1 MQIHEL
7 NNFAGTPT
15 SSDYLAIDNSTTTT
29 KIGATGLGV
38 QDKLTV
44 AEANTG
50 TSTASRI
57 VTPKVVHDY
66 VTGAVSDGID
76 GILSAATIAK
86 WDAILGLLDDDSVLD
101 QICDYLADNTIIEE
115 GTSDIWHYRKYGS
128 GLLVLDGTHAG
139 TSGSMGGYGNGFA
152 TDEKTVSFP
161 SMLASIYSFASGL
174 YFNATTGYLSVSQV
188 QASSGIKYRIAALAN
203 TSSRGYTAY
212 FHVVGTWDND

>member
-1 MQIHEL
+1 M
-7 NNFAGTPT
+7 
-15 SSDYLAIDNSTTTT
+15 
-29 KIGATGLGV
+29 
-38 QDKLTV
+38 
-44 AEANTG
+44 AN
-50 TSTASRI
+50 
-57 VTPKVVHDY
+57 
-66 VTGAVSDGID
+66 
-76 GILSAATIAK
+76 
-86 WDAILGLLDDDSVLD
+86 LD

-115 GTSDIWHYRKYGS
+115 GTSGIWHYRKYGS

-203 TSSRGYTAY
+203 TTSRGYTAY
-212 FHVVGTWDND
+212 FHVVGTWHN